1 MLLATVSTICTET
14 MSTTPTEKKKNRSS
28 PRRVVVADDDGSS
41 SPFLDHAKVVVSAAA
56 ASAQQHG
63 VDILASAALSHS
75 EDAHAPGGVGKVAKM
90 KGTAGSRSSLGSS
103 KSPSKKKKPPTSS
116 SSHRKKV
123 RKSNGGSSKN
133 NKKDDHHQQAST
145 IKTATTNHSEEG
157 EDSSEQGTSSFT
169 SKDVLSG
176 RGGATNLHPG
186 NRYYRDLI
194 LKHRQVYDLASKGR
208 KPGTYV
214 HTTYCSCCCNPQ
226 TDACMYL
233 CLTTFKSILFV
244 FHSV

>member
-1 MLLATVSTICTET
+1 MLLATVSKICAET
-14 MSTTPTEKKKNRSS
+14 MRTTPPEKKKNRSS

-41 SPFLDHAKVVVSAAA
+41 SPFLDHTKVVVSAAA

-145 IKTATTNHSEEG
+145 IETATTNHSEEG
-157 EDSSEQGTSSFT
+157 EDSSEQGTCSFT

-208 KPGTYV
+208 KPGTYIPP
-214 HTTYCSCCCNPQ
+214 TLSFLLLQSTN
-226 TDACMYL
+226 
-233 CLTTFKSILFV
+233 
-244 FHSV
+244 